1 MVNLYNYHVF
11 GFTLSRENVLK
22 WFWVNL
28 PLNIPVKINFPAA
41 AMITSWWFP
50 QQIHDSQWFGTHI
63 IHDHAS
69 FSIMTTWICW
79 KWSLWACLVLLCSQS
94 HHFGSCKSA
103 SLFLLPGQIFLKNWI
118 SFSMHVEDDP
128 VFRFGHWVFTKSI
141 YWRPPKMGF
150 LIKYL

>member
-28 PLNIPVKINFPAA
+28 PLNIPEKQFSSCSNDHFL
-41 AMITSWWFP
+41 MIPTTNPWF
-50 QQIHDSQWFGTHI
+50 IVI
-63 IHDHAS
+63 RYAYY
-69 FSIMTTWICW
+69 TW
-79 KWSLWACLVLLCSQS
+79 
-94 HHFGSCKSA
+94 SCKFFYNDHLDLLKLKLV
-103 SLFLLPGQIFLKNWI
+103 SLFGPPVFTKSSFWVLQIGFFIFLPWQIFLKNWI